1 MDKLLSLVV
10 PVFNEEE
17 CILEFISQVRSELN
31 DSPLHYEIVFAD
43 DGSTDNTVELIRG
56 EIGND
61 SRIRLVELSYNHGKQ
76 AALTAAVT
84 YSNGDYLIYMDPD
97 LQDPP
102 KEISRFIAKI
112 EEGYDLVFGVRES
125 KEAGFVDVLFSK
137 VFWLILDVF
146 TGLKLPRP
154 LAVMRI
160 FNRDFANRF
169 LDYKESNRFIEGI
182 FMHIGMRQATL
193 VIRQK
198 QRFAGKSKYNFARKL
213 RLAKDA
219 ILDYSELP
227 LKLAT
232 RAGIILVITS
242 LLAVL
247 TLTILRLFFIDFQ
260 LGWPSLICTL
270 WFGFGINLL
279 FLGVIGSYVGK
290 IYSESKH
297 RPLFSTQRLTNIKQS

>member
-10 PVFNEEE
+10 PVYNEEE
-17 CILEFISQVRSELN
+17 CILEFISQVRSELD

-43 DGSTDNTVELIRG
+43 DGSTDNTVELICG

-232 RAGIILVITS
+232 RVGIILVITS

>member
-10 PVFNEEE
+10 PVYNEEE
-17 CILEFISQVRSELN
+17 CILEFISQVRSELD

-232 RAGIILVITS
+232 RVGIILVITS

>member
-17 CILEFISQVRSELN
+17 CILEFISQVRSELD

-43 DGSTDNTVELIRG
+43 DGSTDKTVELIRG

-270 WFGFGINLL
+270 WLGFGINLL

>member
-17 CILEFISQVRSELN
+17 CILEFISQVRSELD

-43 DGSTDNTVELIRG
+43 DGSTDKTVELIRG

>member
-10 PVFNEEE
+10 PVYNEEE
-17 CILEFISQVRSELN
+17 CILEFISQVRSELD

-43 DGSTDNTVELIRG
+43 DGSTDKTVELIRG

>member
-10 PVFNEEE
+10 PVYNEEE
-17 CILEFISQVRSELN
+17 CILEFISQVRSELD

-232 RAGIILVITS
+232 RVGIILVITS

-270 WFGFGINLL
+270 WLGFGINLL

>member
-17 CILEFISQVRSELN
+17 CILEFISQVRSELD

-43 DGSTDNTVELIRG
+43 DGSTDNTVELICG

-232 RAGIILVITS
+232 RVGIILVITS

>member
-43 DGSTDNTVELIRG
+43 DGSTDKTVELIRG

>member
-10 PVFNEEE
+10 PVYNEEE
-17 CILEFISQVRSELN
+17 CILEFISQVRSELD

>member
-17 CILEFISQVRSELN
+17 CILEFISQVRSELD

-43 DGSTDNTVELIRG
+43 DGSTDKTVELIRG

-232 RAGIILVITS
+232 RVGIILVITS

>member
-17 CILEFISQVRSELN
+17 CILEFISQVRSELD

-160 FNRDFANRF
+160 FNREFANRF
-169 LDYKESNRFIEGI
+169 LSYKESNRFIEGI

-193 VIRQK
+193 KIKHRP
-198 QRFAGKSKYNFARKL
+198 RFAGVSKYNFARKL

-232 RAGIILVITS
+232 RFGIILVITS

>member
-10 PVFNEEE
+10 PVYNEEE
-17 CILEFISQVRSELN
+17 CILEFISQVRSELD

-232 RAGIILVITS
+232 RVGIILVITS

-247 TLTILRLFFIDFQ
+247 MLTILRLFFIDFQ

>member
-10 PVFNEEE
+10 PVYNEEE
-17 CILEFISQVRSELN
+17 CILEFISQVRSELD

-43 DGSTDNTVELIRG
+43 DGSTDNTVELICG

-198 QRFAGKSKYNFARKL
+198 QRFAGRSKYNFARKL

-232 RAGIILVITS
+232 RVGIILVITS

>member
-102 KEISRFIAKI
+102 KEIRRFIAKI

-125 KEAGFVDVLFSK
+125 KEARFVDVLFSK

-232 RAGIILVITS
+232 RVGIILVITS

>member
-10 PVFNEEE
+10 PVYNEEE
-17 CILEFISQVRSELN
+17 CIIEFISQVRSELD
-31 DSPLHYEIVFAD
+31 DSPLHYEFVFAD
-43 DGSTDNTVELIRG
+43 DGSTDKTVELIRG

>member
-17 CILEFISQVRSELN
+17 CILEFISQVRSELD
-31 DSPLHYEIVFAD
+31 DSPLHYEFVFAD
-43 DGSTDNTVELIRG
+43 DGSTDKTVELIRG

-137 VFWLILDVF
+137 VFWLFLDVF

-160 FNRDFANRF
+160 YRGDFYAHWDAPSYPRD
-169 LDYKESNRFIEGI
+169 
-182 FMHIGMRQATL
+182 QAKT
-193 VIRQK
+193 
-198 QRFAGKSKYNFARKL
+198 AL
-213 RLAKDA
+213 RW
-219 ILDYSELP
+219 
-227 LKLAT
+227 
-232 RAGIILVITS
+232 
-242 LLAVL
+242 
-247 TLTILRLFFIDFQ
+247 Q
-260 LGWPSLICTL
+260 
-270 WFGFGINLL
+270 
-279 FLGVIGSYVGK
+279 
-290 IYSESKH
+290 
-297 RPLFSTQRLTNIKQS
+297 IKV

>member
-17 CILEFISQVRSELN
+17 CILEFISQVRSELD

>member
-17 CILEFISQVRSELN
+17 CILEFISQVTSKLN
-31 DSPLHYEIVFAD
+31 DSPVDYEIVFAD

-102 KEISRFIAKI
+102 EEISRFIAKI

-125 KEAGFVDVLFSK
+125 KEAGFIDVLFSK

-169 LDYKESNRFIEGI
+169 LDYKESHRFIEGI

-193 VIRQK
+193 VIKQK
-198 QRFAGKSKYNFARKL
+198 PRFAGKSKYNFARKL

-227 LKLAT
+227 LKVAT
-232 RAGIILVITS
+232 RFGIILVFTS

-270 WFGFGINLL
+270 WFGFGINLF
-279 FLGVIGSYVGK
+279 FLGLIGSYVGK
-290 IYSESKH
+290 IYSESKR
-297 RPLFSTQRLTNIKQS
+297 RPLFSTLRLTNIDQS